1 MNPGTNPMTASLSE
15 CAVLQCS
22 TSTQETVSSPTL
34 QEAVIT
40 GLLPE
45 TTYSIT
51 VAAYTTKGDGAR
63 SKARTVTTTG
73 AGLSTTSLDTL
84 ESELRGWSA
93 SSNRNR
99 VRTRA
104 SSAQPAVGSC
114 WPKGGNGVTGEVFL
128 QLMHKLVLSQLKLSG
143 NQSSGG
149 RNATSEALVPVAS
162 FLSSFSQ

>member
-1 MNPGTNPMTASLSE
+1 MNPGTSPMTASVSE
-15 CAVLQCS
+15 CAVLQRS
-22 TSTQETVSSPTL
+22 TATQETVSSPTL

-104 SSAQPAVGSC
+104 SSAQPAVGGC
-114 WPKGGNGVTGEVFL
+114 WPKGGHGVTGGGFS

-143 NQSSGG
+143 DQSAGG
-149 RNATSEALVPVAS
+149 RNATSEALAS
-162 FLSSFSQ
+162 RRLIVMVI

>member
-1 MNPGTNPMTASLSE
+1 MTASASE
-15 CAVLQCS
+15 CAVPQCS

-73 AGLSTTSLDTL
+73 AGLSTASLDTL
-84 ESELRGWSA
+84 ESELRGWPA
-93 SSNRNR
+93 SIQQQDQGQNQSPI
-99 VRTRA
+99 
-104 SSAQPAVGSC
+104 SPACRWWVGGS
-114 WPKGGNGVTGEVFL
+114 P

-143 NQSSGG
+143 HQSSGG
-149 RNATSEALVPVAS
+149 RNATSGALAS
-162 FLSSFSQ
+162 RRLIVLVIYQQTHPC